1 MRYLSK
7 FILLLSLILI
17 QFAYSQTTVYVKTNQ
32 FGRGILK
39 MRGSETYVITPEHLL
54 KEYYG
59 PITVHGKA
67 GQRARAELLKTYI
80 GDLAILQFS
89 DAPNFNA
96 SKWQLDKNY
105 SSIIETISEAY
116 VELREEDGSASKV
129 AVSITGVDVQFIS
142 IKPDDHNEKFYQG
155 MSGSS
160 LFVNYQGQ
168 KVFLGML
175 QSIADDENG
184 SVIRADE
191 MEKILGSF
199 FNPVKAKKR
208 STVIT
213 DQSMTREVEDFRFS
227 LMNINKSADKVTF
240 EFEVTSLQKDR
251 EISLSSRDIRLYE
264 NTGLEYIPNTITIG
278 NKTYRYV
285 NYNLVKGTAVPMKLI
300 FTGVSSSAEFAS
312 LLSVGFSTNNIKN
325 SFEYKDLYFG
335 DNKEDAGETGKWSKE
350 ELDFKFELEDVNNT
364 GTEVVIT
371 FTATSLNRDK
381 LISLSHNDIFLYD
394 DMGSE
399 YKPYNIS
406 VGNKSYHYVEHN
418 LIQGIR
424 VPLILN
430 FKDVAS
436 SAQGISLLKVGFSD
450 TKNKGVFQIRN
461 LSFAEKAAS
470 ATKTETP
477 ANNLAKTSAK
487 TVSPSDCSE
496 VYFYRKMSVL
506 EYDVPVYL
514 YNHGELITKLEPGMR
529 FKTTVCNPDR
539 TFVFSVRTNP
549 DEIALVNSK
558 PVIEM
563 GKKYYLKINC
573 NAGISSIKLMDNKK
587 GQKDVESNS
596 KFKRSLTE
604 LTLNEY

>member
-1 MRYLSK
+1 MKYFRK
-7 FILLLSLILI
+7 FILLVSLILV
-17 QFAYSQTTVYVKTNQ
+17 QFIYSQSTVYVKTNQ

-54 KEYYG
+54 KDYYG
-59 PITVHGKA
+59 PITVHGKSSE
-67 GQRARAELLKTYI
+67 RARAELLKTYI
-80 GDLAILQFS
+80 GDLAVLRFPEAQ
-89 DAPNFNA
+89 NLNTT
-96 SKWQLDKNY
+96 KWQLDKNY
-105 SSIIETISEAY
+105 SSIIESIFEGF

-129 AVSITGVDVQFIS
+129 AVTITGVDVQYIS
-142 IKPDDHNEKFYQG
+142 IRPKDYREKFYQG

-160 LFVNYQGQ
+160 LFVDYQGE

-191 MEKILGSF
+191 MDKILGSF
-199 FNPVKAKKR
+199 FNPVKIKKQ
-208 STVIT
+208 SKVIT
-213 DQSMTREVEDFRFS
+213 DKNLTREVDDFRFN

-240 EFEVTSLQKDR
+240 EFEVTSLKKDR
-251 EISLSSRDIRLYE
+251 EIKLTNNDIFMYE
-264 NTGLEYIPNTITIG
+264 NNGLEYKVKTITIG
-278 NKTYRYV
+278 NKSYHYV
-285 NYNLVKGTAVPMKLI
+285 NYNLVEGTAVPMKLI

-335 DNKEDAGETGKWSKE
+335 DNKEDVGETGKWSKE
-350 ELDFKFELEDVNNT
+350 ELSFKFELESFEKN
-364 GTEVVIT
+364 GKEVVIA

-381 LISLSHNDIFLYD
+381 PIFLRKNDIFLYD

-399 YKPYNIS
+399 YMPYNIT
-406 VGNKSYHYVEHN
+406 VGNKSYYYVEYN

-424 VPLILN
+424 VPLIIS

-436 SAQGISLLKVGFSD
+436 SAKGISLLKVGFSD
-450 TKNKGVFQIRN
+450 KKNKGVFQIRN
-461 LSFAEKAAS
+461 LTF
-470 ATKTETP
+470 P
-477 ANNLAKTSAK
+477 DKTSSMGNTQTTVNTLDSKTAK
-487 TVSPSDCSE
+487 TVSSSNCSE
-496 VYFYRKMSVL
+496 IYFYRKMSML
-506 EYDVPVYL
+506 EYDAPVYL

-529 FKTTVCNPDR
+529 FKTTVCDPDR
-539 TFVFSVRTNP
+539 SYVFSVRTNP
-549 DEIALVNSK
+549 DEVALVNSK

-573 NAGISSIKLMDNKK
+573 AAGISAIKLMDAQK
-587 GQKDVESNS
+587 GKKDVNNNS
-596 KFKRSLTE
+596 KFKRSLTD